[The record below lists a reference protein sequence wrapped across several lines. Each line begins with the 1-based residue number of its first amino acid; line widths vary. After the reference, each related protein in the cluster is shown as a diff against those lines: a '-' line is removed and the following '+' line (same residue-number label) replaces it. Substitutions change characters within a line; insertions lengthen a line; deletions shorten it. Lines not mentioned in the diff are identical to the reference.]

1 MLSDLFLV
9 NLVSFSSFKCFDF
22 NKNKR
27 REHGGRNWLVS
38 PCRDLISFTLV
49 FNIHVDTLK
58 GSEGKFKDRFYKY
71 QKYLVRCTANFSKVE
86 KKKNEKRPPM

>member
-1 MLSDLFLV
+1 M
-9 NLVSFSSFKCFDF
+9 
-22 NKNKR
+22 
-27 REHGGRNWLVS
+27 GRNWLVS

-71 QKYLVRCTANFSKVE
+71 QKYLVRYILVRPISRKLRR
-86 KKKNEKRPPM
+86 KKMKKDLQCKILG